1 MKTENINPLNLTHE
15 QMNTQ
20 MARILQ
26 KYGFDAVHDRL
37 HAVGSRMIIG
47 GPVVNR
53 THINDLAHVA
63 IELVFDEYNINT
75 TIRMFDW
82 ANNNGM
88 TVDFWNN
95 KNGILHDVREV
106 VA

>member
-1 MKTENINPLNLTHE
+1 MKTENINPLTLTPQ
-15 QMNTQ
+15 QMNIQ
-20 MARILQ
+20 MAHILQ

-37 HAVGSRMIIG
+37 HAVGGRMIIG
-47 GPVVNR
+47 SPVVNR
-53 THINDLAHVA
+53 THINNLAHVS
-63 IELVFDEYNINT
+63 IELIFDVYNMNT
-75 TIRMFDW
+75 TIRMLEW
-82 ANNNGM
+82 ANDNGM